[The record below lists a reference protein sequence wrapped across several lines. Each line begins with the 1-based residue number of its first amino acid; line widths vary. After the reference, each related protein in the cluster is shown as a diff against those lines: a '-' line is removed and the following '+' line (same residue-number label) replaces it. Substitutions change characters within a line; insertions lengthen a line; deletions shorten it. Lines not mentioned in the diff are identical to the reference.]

1 MSTIIFQCNEI
12 DTKII
17 KCKLEEKMEDVC
29 RRYAKEINK
38 DINRI
43 DFFSNNKELNK
54 SMKVA
59 EFISL
64 NPKKE
69 IFAELN
75 FFDMEPDNGEY
86 SLSGCSHGGI
96 AFDNISECPRQIL
109 FLNKVPN
116 METNIEKIMMLCKL
130 TPDMLDERGNK
141 TPSEWSQ
148 TPKKRG
154 GFNYYPPTNNWIG
167 LGLKVWNEYDN
178 GNNDWISKDNN
189 PNEWA
194 VAYHGTSFNAIRSIC
209 QKDGKFFSNFN
220 EGACRQKYK
229 NFMNANTKSQNFYKK
244 CGEGTYVS
252 PNFGYSAHYASYGD
266 KVLLMCRVN
275 PNKIRIPQGQSKEI
289 DWITDGTRN
298 TIRPYRILIEL
309 K

>member
-1 MSTIIFQCNEI
+1 MSTITFQCNEI

-29 RRYAKEINK
+29 RRYAQEINK

-43 DFFSNNKELNK
+43 NFFSNNKELNK
-54 SMKVA
+54 NMTVA
-59 EFISL
+59 EFNSL

-75 FFDMEPDNGEY
+75 SLEMEPDNGEY
-86 SLSGCSHGGI
+86 SLSGGGHDGI
-96 AFDNISECPRQIL
+96 AFTRKIL

-116 METNIEKIMMLCKL
+116 MERKIEKIMMLCKL

-141 TPSEWSQ
+141 DPSKWSQ
-148 TPKKRG
+148 IPQKRG

-167 LGLKVWNEYDN
+167 IGLKVWDEYDN

-194 VAYHGTSFNAIRSIC
+194 VAYHGTSYNAVRSIC
-209 QKDGKFFSNFN
+209 QKGGKFFSIF
-220 EGACRQKYK
+220 
-229 NFMNANTKSQNFYKK
+229 
-244 CGEGTYVS
+244 
-252 PNFGYSAHYASYGD
+252 
-266 KVLLMCRVN
+266 
-275 PNKIRIPQGQSKEI
+275 
-289 DWITDGTRN
+289 
-298 TIRPYRILIEL
+298 
-309 K
+309 